1 MYLNYRRLI
10 HGKKTKTIPP
20 AIIHKSGPLDVCIV
34 WCWSNAAEREGER
47 KNCTNGVKGTHSHV
61 WGSSPDLHGHRRED
75 NSITYNSKF
84 LDLSVC
90 QSKRTLGPLSLQ
102 ELCKRLGM
110 QSFQQV
116 FVEKNQTKWPLFF
129 PLDVLLQNALW
140 CESFRGR
147 GEKSRKQVV
156 CCVCAK
162 RRLIAA
168 KAARSS
174 GCFWSH
180 RRIYA
185 AHLLCI
191 RRTDVDRLLRL
202 HYILHCVNKL
212 QLATNKHAGYGH
224 DLHLSVG

>member
-1 MYLNYRRLI
+1 M
-10 HGKKTKTIPP
+10 
-20 AIIHKSGPLDVCIV
+20 
-34 WCWSNAAEREGER
+34 
-47 KNCTNGVKGTHSHV
+47 
-61 WGSSPDLHGHRRED
+61 HGHRRED
-75 NSITYNSKF
+75 NPITYNSKF
-84 LDLSVC
+84 LDLRVC

-116 FVEKNQTKWPLFF
+116 FAEKIQTKWPLFFPSSFF

-140 CESFRGR
+140 CETFRGR
-147 GEKSRKQVV
+147 GKKSRKQVV

-185 AHLLCI
+185 AQLLCI
-191 RRTDVDRLLRL
+191 RPTDVDTDSSDYTTSFIVL
-202 HYILHCVNKL
+202 ISCNL
-212 QLATNKHAGYGH
+212 QRTSMRVMDMTCIYQ
-224 DLHLSVG
+224 